1 MVKNTSGGSRHK
13 KQARKNVNAQ
23 QVRKKTRLKDPKEPC
38 EIYAVIIKN
47 FGQGNCEVLCN
58 DNEKRMCVIRN
69 KFKGRN
75 KRSNRVDV
83 GVRVLVGLR
92 DWEVRASSKMEKCD
106 LLEVY
111 DTREL
116 EDLKKDP
123 NFNETLL
130 RSEEEKVCDEKGD
143 SMFVFNRDGMFG
155 EEDDDETD
163 KNAVVGTST
172 SKMKEFEE
180 IDIDNI

>member
-1 MVKNTSGGSRHK
+1 MVKNTTGGSRHK
-13 KQARKNVNAQ
+13 RQARKNMNTQ

-38 EIYAVIIKN
+38 EIYAVITKN

-58 DNEKRMCVIRN
+58 DNVKRMCVIRN

-83 GVRVLVGLR
+83 GGRVLVGLR

-111 DTREL
+111 DSREL

-123 NFNETLL
+123 NYNDTLL
-130 RSEEEKVCDEKGD
+130 RSEEEKIGDEKGD
-143 SMFVFNRDGMFG
+143 SMFVFNRDSIEEEGSG
-155 EEDDDETD
+155 EGD
-163 KNAVVGTST
+163 KNEIIGKTT
-172 SKMKEFEE
+172 THMEE
-180 IDIDNI
+180 LEDIDIDNI

>member
-1 MVKNTSGGSRHK
+1 MVRNTTGGSRHK
-13 KQARKNVNAQ
+13 RQARKNANTH
-23 QVRKKTRLKDPKEPC
+23 QVRKKTRLKDPKEDC
-38 EIYAVIIKN
+38 EMYALITKN
-47 FGQGNCEVLCN
+47 FGQGNCEVRCN
-58 DNEKRMCVIRN
+58 DGTNRMCVIRN

-92 DWEVRASSKMEKCD
+92 DWEVRATGKMEKCD

-111 DTREL
+111 DSREL

-123 NFNETLL
+123 NYNDTLL
-130 RSEEEKVCDEKGD
+130 RSEEEKIGDEKGN
-143 SMFVFNRDGMFG
+143 SMFVFNHDTID
-155 EEDDDETD
+155 EDDGEGIE
-163 KNAVVGTST
+163 NQVINST
-172 SKMKEFEE
+172 KSHMEDLDE

>member
-1 MVKNTSGGSRHK
+1 MVRNTTGGSRHK
-13 KQARKNVNAQ
+13 RQARKNTNAQ
-23 QVRKKTRLKDPKEPC
+23 QVRKKTRLKDPKEKC
-38 EIYAVIIKN
+38 EMYAVITRN

-58 DNEKRMCVIRN
+58 DSTKRMCVIRN

-111 DTREL
+111 DSREL

-123 NFNETLL
+123 NYNDTLL
-130 RSEEEKVCDEKGD
+130 RSEEEKIGDEKGD
-143 SMFVFNRDGMFG
+143 SMFVFNRGTID
-155 EEDDDETD
+155 EEDDGEGIA
-163 KNAVVGTST
+163 NQVIGSTST
-172 SKMKEFEE
+172 HMKELDD